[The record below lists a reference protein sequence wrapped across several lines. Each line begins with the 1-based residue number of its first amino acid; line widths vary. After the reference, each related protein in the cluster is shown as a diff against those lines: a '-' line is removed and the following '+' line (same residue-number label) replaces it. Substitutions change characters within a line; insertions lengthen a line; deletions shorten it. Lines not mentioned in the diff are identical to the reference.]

1 MAILLTLDYKT
12 YVMEVLMSNEPNS
25 KVNDPPQKGSL
36 MEILLTSLRLGLT
49 SFGGPVAHLAY
60 FKDEYVDKKKWL
72 DDKLYADIIAVCQFL
87 PGPASSQVGIS
98 IGMLRGGIP
107 GGILSF
113 LGFTVPSVLV
123 LIIFAL
129 VYQTFD
135 LEGAVFINSLKIV
148 AVAVVLHALIGM
160 GRNLAPDFP
169 RMLMAIGAAG
179 LMLIYPNA
187 WIQILTIVI
196 GGIIGYIL
204 FRNKAENKISDFK
217 FNLTRKVGIIS
228 FSTLA
233 GLLILLPVLNSM
245 FNSQYLNLIDIF
257 FRVGSIVFGGG
268 HVVLP
273 MIEREVVPTGL
284 VTPDQF
290 LAGYGMAQAVPG
302 PLFTFASYLG
312 TVMLGTTGGIVATVA
327 MFLPSFLLVMSALPF
342 LNVLRG
348 NEKFQSVL
356 MGVNA
361 TVVGIL
367 LAAFYDPVFTSG
379 INTGRDFFL
388 ALLLFFMLF
397 RMKLPAWM
405 IVILG
410 VIAGYLLQL
419 LP

>member
-1 MAILLTLDYKT
+1 MAHH
-12 YVMEVLMSNEPNS
+12 PNS
-25 KVNDPPQKGSL
+25 NDNSQSGGNL
-36 MEILLTSLRLGLT
+36 IEILLTSLRLGLT

-60 FKDEYVDKKKWL
+60 FKEEYVNKKKWL

-113 LGFTVPSVLV
+113 LGFTLPSVLV

-129 VYQTFD
+129 LYQTLD
-135 LEGAVFINSLKIV
+135 LEGAVFINSLKVV
-148 AVAVVLHALIGM
+148 AVAVVLHALLGM
-160 GRNLAPDFP
+160 GKNLAPDVP
-169 RMLMAIGAAG
+169 RMLMAIAAAG

-187 WIQILTIVI
+187 WIQILTILL
-196 GGIIGYIL
+196 GGLIGYFL
-204 FRNKAENKISDFK
+204 FKNKAENKLADFK
-217 FNLTRKVGIIS
+217 FNLTRKIGIIS
-228 FSTLA
+228 FSTLI
-233 GLLILLPVLNSM
+233 GLLVFLPLLSSLFDN
-245 FNSQYLNLIDIF
+245 QYLNIFDIF

-273 MIEREVVPTGL
+273 MIEREVVSTGL
-284 VTPDQF
+284 VSADEF
-290 LAGYGMAQAVPG
+290 LAGYGMTQAVPG

-312 TVMLGTTGGIVATVA
+312 TVILGTTGGIIATIA

-342 LNVLRG
+342 LNLLRG
-348 NEKFQSVL
+348 NKNFQSVL

-367 LAAFYDPVFTSG
+367 LAAFYDPVFISG
-379 INTGRDFFL
+379 INSGRDFFL
-388 ALLLFFMLF
+388 ALLLFFLLYK
-397 RMKLPAWM
+397 MKVPAWM

-410 VIAGYLLQL
+410 VAAGYLLQL
-419 LP
+419 LPGL

>member
-1 MAILLTLDYKT
+1 MAHN
-12 YVMEVLMSNEPNS
+12 SNDDNNNQS
-25 KVNDPPQKGSL
+25 GGSL
-36 MEILLTSLRLGLT
+36 IEILLTSLRLGLT

-60 FKDEYVDKKKWL
+60 FKEEYVNKKKWL

-98 IGMLRGGIP
+98 IGMLRGGIA
-107 GGILSF
+107 GGVLSF
-113 LGFTVPSVLV
+113 LGFTLPSVLV

-129 VYQTFD
+129 LYQTLN
-135 LEGAVFINSLKIV
+135 LEGAVFINSLKVV
-148 AVAVVLHALIGM
+148 AVAVVLHALLGM
-160 GRNLAPDFP
+160 GKNLAPDIP
-169 RMLMAIGAAG
+169 RMLMAIAAAG

-187 WIQILTIVI
+187 WIQILTILL
-196 GGIIGYIL
+196 GGLIGYFL
-204 FRNKAENKISDFK
+204 FKNKSENKLTGFK
-217 FNLTRKVGIIS
+217 FNLTRKMGIIS
-228 FSTLA
+228 FSTLI
-233 GLLILLPVLNSM
+233 GLLVLLPILNSL
-245 FNSQYLNLIDIF
+245 FDNQYLNIFDIF

-284 VTPDQF
+284 ISADEF

-312 TVMLGTTGGIVATVA
+312 AVMLGVTGGFIAMIA

-342 LNVLRG
+342 LNILRG
-348 NEKFQSVL
+348 NKIFQSVL

-367 LAAFYDPVFTSG
+367 LAAFYDPVFISG
-379 INTGRDFFL
+379 INSGSDFFL
-388 ALLLFFMLF
+388 ALLLFFLLYK
-397 RMKLPAWM
+397 MKVPAWM

-410 VIAGYLLQL
+410 VAAGYPLQL
-419 LP
+419 LPGL

>member
-1 MAILLTLDYKT
+1 MTNH
-12 YVMEVLMSNEPNS
+12 SNSNNNNQS
-25 KVNDPPQKGSL
+25 GSNL

-60 FKDEYVDKKKWL
+60 FKEEYVNRKKWL

-98 IGMLRGGIP
+98 IGMLRGGIA

-113 LGFTVPSVLV
+113 LGFTLPSVLV

-129 VYQTFD
+129 LYQSLD
-135 LEGAVFINSLKIV
+135 LERAVFINSLKVV
-148 AVAVVLHALIGM
+148 AVAVVLHALLGM
-160 GRNLAPDFP
+160 GKNLAPDIP
-169 RMLMAIGAAG
+169 RMLMAIAAAG

-187 WIQILTIVI
+187 WIQILTILL
-196 GGIIGYIL
+196 GGLLGYFL
-204 FRNKAENKISDFK
+204 FKNKAENKITDFK
-217 FNLTRKVGIIS
+217 FNLTRKIGIIS
-228 FSTLA
+228 FSTLI
-233 GLLILLPVLNSM
+233 GLLILLPLLNSL
-245 FNSQYLNLIDIF
+245 FDNQYLNIFDIF

-284 VTPDQF
+284 VSADEF

-312 TVMLGTTGGIVATVA
+312 TVMLGTMGGIIATIA

-342 LNVLRG
+342 LNLLRG
-348 NEKFQSVL
+348 NKKFQSIL

-367 LAAFYDPVFTSG
+367 LAAFYNPVFISG
-379 INTGRDFFL
+379 INSGSDFFL
-388 ALLLFFMLF
+388 ALLLFFLLF
-397 RMKLPAWM
+397 KMKIPAWM

-410 VIAGYLLQL
+410 VVVGYLLQL
-419 LP
+419 LPGV